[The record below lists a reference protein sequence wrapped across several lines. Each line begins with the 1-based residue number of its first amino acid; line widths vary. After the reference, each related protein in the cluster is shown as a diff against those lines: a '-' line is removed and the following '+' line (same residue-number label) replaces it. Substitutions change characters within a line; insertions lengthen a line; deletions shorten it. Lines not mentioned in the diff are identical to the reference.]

1 MRQCLRHVDHRHSLP
16 NDQMGLH
23 PPRDR
28 RTLACRR
35 YHLAEWLRGWSLH
48 TTGSR
53 GHFDDDADRYGQ
65 RRPADHVR
73 P

>member
-1 MRQCLRHVDHRHSLP
+1 MSIIATASRTTKWACTPRAIA
-16 NDQMGLH
+16 GLW
-23 PPRDR
+23 
-28 RTLACRR
+28 ACRR